1 MKRLIL
7 LAMALCFAHPAAAQE
22 RRVAVTFDDL
32 PFQTTPEA
40 LCDPVQAMAMT
51 DAFVGMLAPLD
62 THATAFVNEGKVCD
76 ELRET
81 LLPPILTAWLD
92 AGIGLGNH
100 TFSHIN
106 IHRST
111 PEAYLADLDRGEAI
125 TRPLLE
131 ARGLDLVWFRHPY
144 LFTGETPEKRA
155 ALDAGI
161 AARGYRLA
169 PVTIDNEDWRF
180 GQAYRQAEAAGDRAL
195 MERIGE
201 AYVAHMAAVL
211 DAMEPYSADLADGTE
226 PPQILLLHANSLNQ
240 TWYPA
245 IHALYLE
252 RGYRFVTLDEAVSHP
267 LYAHEDRWVRAN
279 GVSWLHR
286 WAFTEGRRITPEP
299 DTPQWV
305 VDVAEGRPSTTAP

>member
-1 MKRLIL
+1 MKRFLI
-7 LAMALCFAHPAAAQE
+7 LAMALSLAGPAAAQD

-40 LCDPVQAMAMT
+40 LCDPAQAMALT

-62 THATAFVNEGKVCD
+62 TRATAFVNEGKVCN
-76 ELRET
+76 ERRET
-81 LLPPILTAWLD
+81 LLSEILTAWLD

-106 IHRST
+106 IHRTT
-111 PEAYLADLDRGEAI
+111 PEAYLADLDRGDDI
-125 TRPLLE
+125 TRPLLQ
-131 ARGLDLVWFRHPY
+131 AQGQDLVWFRHPY
-144 LFTGETPEKRA
+144 LWTGETPEKRA

-161 AARGYRLA
+161 AERGYRIA

-180 GQAYRQAEAAGDRAL
+180 GQAYRQAEAAGDTAL
-195 MERIGE
+195 MQRIGE

-211 DAMEPYSADLADGTE
+211 DAMEPYSAELAGGTE
-226 PPQILLLHANSLNQ
+226 PPQVLLLHANSLNQ
-240 TWYPA
+240 SWYPA

-252 RGYRFVTLDEAVSHP
+252 RGYRFVTLEEAVSHP
-267 LYAHEDRWVRAN
+267 LYAHEDRWIRAN

-286 WAFTEGRRITPEP
+286 WAVTEGRRITPEP

-305 VDVAEGRPSTTAP
+305 VDVAEGRPSAATP

>member
-1 MKRLIL
+1 MKPFLIL
-7 LAMALCFAHPAAAQE
+7 ALALSLASPVAAQD

-40 LCDPVQAMAMT
+40 LCDPVQAMALT
-51 DAFVGMLAPLD
+51 DAFVAMLAPLD
-62 THATAFVNEGKVCD
+62 SHATAFVNEGKVCD
-76 ELRET
+76 EQRET
-81 LLPPILTAWLD
+81 LLPEILTVWLD

-106 IHRST
+106 IHRTT
-111 PEAYLADLDRGEAI
+111 PEAYLADLDRGDDI

-131 ARGLDLVWFRHPY
+131 AHGQELVWFRHPF
-144 LFTGETPEKRA
+144 LFAGETPEKRA

-161 AARGYRLA
+161 AARGYRVA

-180 GQAYRQAEAAGDRAL
+180 GQAYRQAEAAGDTDL
-195 MERIGE
+195 MRRIGE

-211 DAMEPYSADLADGTE
+211 DAMEPYSAELAGGAE
-226 PPQILLLHANSLNQ
+226 PPQVLLLHANSLNQ
-240 TWYPA
+240 AWYPA

-252 RGYRFVTLDEAVSHP
+252 RGYRFVTLEEAMADPIYRRPDS
-267 LYAHEDRWVRAN
+267 WVRAN

-286 WAFTEGRRITPEP
+286 WAVTEGRPITPEP

-305 VDVAEGRPSTTAP
+305 VDVAEGRPSAVTP

>member
-1 MKRLIL
+1 MKRFLI
-7 LAMALCFAHPAAAQE
+7 LAMALSLAAPATAQN

-32 PFQTTPEA
+32 PFQAAEEA
-40 LCDPVQAMAMT
+40 LCDPAQAMALT
-51 DAFVGMLAPLD
+51 NAFVAMLAPLD

-76 ELRET
+76 EQRRT
-81 LLPPILTAWLD
+81 LLPDLLTVWLD

-111 PEAYLADLDRGEAI
+111 ADDYLADLELGEDI
-125 TRPLLE
+125 TRPLLL
-131 ARGLDLVWFRHPY
+131 ARGLEIVWFRHPY

-155 ALDAGI
+155 ALDSGI
-161 AARGYRLA
+161 AGRGYRVA

-180 GQAYRQAEAAGDRAL
+180 GQAYRRGEAAGDTAL
-195 MERIGE
+195 MQRIGE

-211 DAMEPYSADLADGTE
+211 DAMEPYSADLAGGEE
-226 PPQILLLHANSLNQ
+226 PPQVLLLHANSLNQ

-252 RGYRFVTLDEAVSHP
+252 RGYRFVTLEEATAHP
-267 LYAHEDRWVRAN
+267 LYDREDRWVRAN

-286 WAFTEGRRITPEP
+286 WAFTEGRPITPEP

-305 VDVAEGRPSTTAP
+305 VDVAEGRPAP